1 MSKVNQKDVLDTH
14 AKKAESR
21 AYRKEIGE
29 RLSRIYYIRLGTL
42 FSVTIG
48 VGILLYILTSGIEPS
63 SVSNWSTNEIETL
76 DNIDLSA
83 DQRSVIDTLFAERKL
98 LVSKKAELMIHA
110 SIVIV
115 LSFLGGLLGG
125 AANHAILLNTFE
137 MRRMRFSLFRVYSL
151 AIAAAFV
158 VPLFL
163 SIIGSNILKEAT
175 SNPHNYYLYFGF
187 CILAAY
193 SARKFLLSIG
203 EQALVVA
210 NESKA
215 ASEVNRTASQRHDV
229 QINEQKKELESKE
242 KEIQKLEQSVNNT
255 SSALF
260 ETREKLKEALRQN
273 TIHDEAQSIV
283 TEQRLLL
290 DKYDRKLSECVKRTK
305 KDSGEN
311 LEELFSYESR
321 DVYLRSI
328 EQELNSAFKMA
339 PSIRIRGTLGNTYY
353 RLYQLTGD
361 KSWIRK
367 AIEIL
372 RDTTPAEFEE
382 VGGANSQSR
391 NISLY
396 HYNLACYIGLLNGDW
411 EEIKSHLRKSILS
424 EPNQDFGETR
434 YKRALSDED
443 LKNYWDRIK
452 DDEREFMSPPK
463 PKD

>member
-1 MSKVNQKDVLDTH
+1 MSKTNQNDVLDRH
-14 AKKAESR
+14 VKKAESR
-21 AYRKEIGE
+21 AYRKEISE
-29 RLSRIYYIRLGTL
+29 RLSKIYYIRLSTL
-42 FSVTIG
+42 FTLIVFT
-48 VGILLYILTSGIEPS
+48 GISLYILASGIEPTS
-63 SVSNWSTNEIETL
+63 ISNWSTNEIETL
-76 DNIDLSA
+76 DNIDLSTE
-83 DQRSVIDTLFAERKL
+83 QRSAIDSLFAERKL
-98 LVSKKAELMIHA
+98 IVAKKAELMIHA
-110 SIVIV
+110 SIVIA

-163 SIIGSNILKEAT
+163 SIIGSSILKEAT

-215 ASEVNRTASQRHDV
+215 ASEINKTASDRHDL
-229 QINEQKKELESKE
+229 QIKEQRKELESKD
-242 KEIQKLEQSVNNT
+242 KEIQKLERSVNDT
-255 SSALF
+255 TSALTD
-260 ETREKLKEALRQN
+260 TRERLKETMRLN

-290 DKYDRKLSECVKRTK
+290 DKYDRKLSERVKRAK
-305 KDSGEN
+305 RDSEES
-311 LEELFSYESR
+311 LEELFSYEAR

-328 EQELNSAFKMA
+328 EQELNSALKMA

-353 RLYQLTGD
+353 RLYQLTND
-361 KSWIRK
+361 VSWIRK

-372 RDTTPAEFEE
+372 KSTTSAEFEE

-391 NISLY
+391 NISLF
-396 HYNLACYIGLLNGDW
+396 HFNLACYIALLNGDW

-424 EPNQDFGETR
+424 EPNQGFGETR
-434 YKRALSDED
+434 YRRALTDGD
-443 LKNYWDRIK
+443 LKNYWERIG
-452 DDEREFMSPPK
+452 ECEEELLSPPK